1 MWTSMSGSRVQ
12 GEFWK
17 KKLRSNTIFP
27 LRQLTS
33 ILRSEW
39 QLFGLCFCFAKETR
53 LSNLNNMCSHSG
65 EANVIVA
72 QSWIYNCGFFSS
84 LIVAL
89 VTKALLS
96 ETPGFQ
102 TLYLYSVSQKICV
115 NKITGN
121 SRANVYEAV
130 MLFVTGKWA
139 LFGLNTNLWHWLNLT
154 VTSRHMLFPQKM
166 LICVSLAL
174 QRL

>member
-1 MWTSMSGSRVQ
+1 MWTSMSG
-12 GEFWK
+12 E

-39 QLFGLCFCFAKETR
+39 QLFGLCFCFAKETG

-65 EANVIVA
+65 EANVIVP
-72 QSWIYNCGFFSS
+72 QSWIYNCGVFSS

-89 VTKALLS
+89 VTF
-96 ETPGFQ
+96 ER
-102 TLYLYSVSQKICV
+102 
-115 NKITGN
+115 N
-121 SRANVYEAV
+121 SRFSDSIFILSFPKNLATAEL
-130 MLFVTGKWA
+130 MFTRRWCLFVTGKWA

-154 VTSRHMLFPQKM
+154 VTSRHMLFLQKI

-174 QRL
+174 QWL